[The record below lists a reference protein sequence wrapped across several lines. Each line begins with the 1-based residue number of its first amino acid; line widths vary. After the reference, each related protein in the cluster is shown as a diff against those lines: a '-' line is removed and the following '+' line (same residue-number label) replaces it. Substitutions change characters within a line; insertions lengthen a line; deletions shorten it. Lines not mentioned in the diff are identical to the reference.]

1 MKDPTEPRLKNIV
14 LDSQNWSVKS
24 YNLGEQYLEIK
35 KNPKSESKGIVGLKN
50 LLWPGWLTVSYNG
63 KYQSIYVGYGT
74 KAKQNYYPC
83 EPETVL
89 EER

>member
-1 MKDPTEPRLKNIV
+1 MKNIV
-14 LDSQNWSVKS
+14 LDSQNWSIKS
-24 YNLGEQYLEIK
+24 HNLAEVYLPFG
-35 KNPKSESKGIVGLKN
+35 KNPKSESKGVVGLKN

-74 KAKQNYYPC
+74 KAKLNYYPC

-89 EER
+89 EEKEDK